1 MDARSAGPRWT
12 HLLLGTDAAQRLR
25 VSMTGVAA
33 LLMGICMLLMNSMA
47 WAGLT
52 ARAPVQW
59 WSLLCTLG
67 LVAAYVAIRSG
78 WSRRCADPS
87 LTLPQ
92 MLYAIACN
100 AVAYAIAGPA
110 RGFTLA
116 ILAVILMFGI
126 FGLSTRQMLG
136 VLVYALIMFGAAL
149 GFVAWHPEPGH
160 EPVLEIAHATMIVV
174 VLLSGTFLTTRVQAT
189 RLHLQRQKH
198 ELTRALEQISRLATR
213 DALTGLVNRRHM
225 LELLQR
231 EFARAARQPRHIVLA
246 QLDIDHFKAIND
258 QHGHAAGDKALQTF
272 ADVVSASVR
281 QTDVLARWGGEE
293 FVLLLCDTPLGEA
306 QQLLERVR
314 TAVAQA
320 TPHGAG
326 GAEDTGNT
334 GDGVRVPFTVSIG
347 AAVHTPGEAAER
359 TLERADRALYAAKA
373 AGRNRVVLCPG
384 SAAESAT
391 TVAPPPA

>member
-1 MDARSAGPRWT
+1 MDARRAWQQWT
-12 HLLLGTDAAQRLR
+12 DWVLTTDPAQRLR
-25 VSMTGVAA
+25 LSMAGLAA
-33 LLMGICMLLMNSMA
+33 LLMVACMLVMNGVA

-52 ARAPVQW
+52 ARTPVLV
-59 WSLLCTLG
+59 WSVLCSAG
-67 LVAAYVAIRSG
+67 LVVVYVAIRSG
-78 WSRRCADPS
+78 WSQRCADPS

-92 MLYAIACN
+92 IVYAMACN
-100 AVAYAIAGPA
+100 AVAYTIAGPA
-110 RGFTLA
+110 RGVTLP

-136 VLVYALIMFGAAL
+136 VLLYGLVAFGTAL
-149 GFVAWHPEPGH
+149 GVVAWHHEAGH
-160 EPVLEIAHATMIVV
+160 EPALEIAHAAMIVV

-189 RLHLQRQKH
+189 RQHLRRQKH
-198 ELTRALEQISRLATR
+198 ELTLALEQILRLATR
-213 DALTGLVNRRHM
+213 DALTGLFNRRHM
-225 LELLQR
+225 LELLER
-231 EFARAARQPRHIVLA
+231 ELGRTARQPRSIVLA

-258 QHGHAAGDKALQTF
+258 QHGHAVGDKALQTF

-281 QTDVLARWGGEE
+281 QSDVLARWGGEE

-320 TPHGAG
+320 TPQGA
-326 GAEDTGNT
+326 
-334 GDGVRVPFTVSIG
+334 GDGVSFTVSIG
-347 AAVHTPGEAAER
+347 AAVHMPGEAAER

-391 TVAPPPA
+391 TAAPPPA

>member
-47 WAGLT
+47 WAGLA

-189 RLHLQRQKH
+189 RQHLQRQKH
-198 ELTRALEQISRLATR
+198 ELTRARI
-213 DALTGLVNRRHM
+213 
-225 LELLQR
+225 
-231 EFARAARQPRHIVLA
+231 RAA
-246 QLDIDHFKAIND
+246 
-258 QHGHAAGDKALQTF
+258 AAPAC
-272 ADVVSASVR
+272 
-281 QTDVLARWGGEE
+281 GG
-293 FVLLLCDTPLGEA
+293 G
-306 QQLLERVR
+306 
-314 TAVAQA
+314 
-320 TPHGAG
+320 
-326 GAEDTGNT
+326 
-334 GDGVRVPFTVSIG
+334 
-347 AAVHTPGEAAER
+347 
-359 TLERADRALYAAKA
+359 
-373 AGRNRVVLCPG
+373 
-384 SAAESAT
+384 
-391 TVAPPPA
+391 